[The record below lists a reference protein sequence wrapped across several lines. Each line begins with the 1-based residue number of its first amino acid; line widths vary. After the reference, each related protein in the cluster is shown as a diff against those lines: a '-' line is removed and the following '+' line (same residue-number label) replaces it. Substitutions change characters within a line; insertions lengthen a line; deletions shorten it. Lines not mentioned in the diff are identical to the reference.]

1 MLDPRWLLLLLIF
14 IRMTSFFVIVPFL
27 TVQGIP
33 ALVKIGLA
41 GIISYLIFS
50 VIDAEN
56 FLFPQNMVEFM
67 GMAIGEVIVGLTLG
81 FIVFLVFGGIR
92 TAGQIIDLQMSLL
105 MASVFDPQYGSP
117 VTLVGQLY
125 FQLALVYFFII
136 NGHHSLLV
144 ALTGSYSIIPV
155 GMHTLAETTVWG
167 LMEIFFWTFLLAFQI
182 ALPVVVTI
190 LLVDITLGLISK
202 TVPQLHVFMVGLPL
216 KIGAGLLA
224 LVLVLPIMTGVFE
237 NLFGEMVKEM
247 LNIMGTF

>member
-144 ALTGSYSIIPV
+144 ALTGSYSIVPV

>member
-56 FLFPQNMVEFM
+56 FLFPQNMVEFI